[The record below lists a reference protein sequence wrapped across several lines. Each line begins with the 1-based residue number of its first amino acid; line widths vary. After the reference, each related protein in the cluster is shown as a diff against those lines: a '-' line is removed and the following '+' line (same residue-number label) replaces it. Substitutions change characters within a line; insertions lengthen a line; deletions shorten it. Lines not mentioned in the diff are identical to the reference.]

1 LHGTA
6 ACGAHGALV
15 RTEPTCRRR
24 SQRILR
30 RRTCPRT
37 EAQTGGAAA
46 AQVRETTSFL
56 PHVPASSRSVAGSAV
71 AARVTA
77 TCPAAFLRALCA
89 SLRPPAAPSTADGAR
104 PRRGPVHAPS
114 PLDSF
119 SQGLTVPAG
128 AATALSTA
136 RSSRGASTRRR
147 AGRGSL
153 CGSEEASHGLPLLV
167 PPGGRPAPLAD
178 DATRS
183 PPPRPGVARP
193 GGGALRRRAPK
204 DAGPAGRDSA
214 SQSREARASS
224 RRSPRSVLEHR
235 GPSRECA
242 RCDLRA
248 ARDCSGHGGG
258 TLAQKGADR

>member
-1 LHGTA
+1 MEGQPSRGVPGEKCLHGTA

-114 PLDSF
+114 PARQFQPRLDGPPRALPPRSL
-119 SQGLTVPAG
+119 QRAPRAERPRV
-128 AATALSTA
+128 AA
-136 RSSRGASTRRR
+136 RGTRLAVRE
-147 AGRGSL
+147 RGSL
-153 CGSEEASHGLPLLV
+153 PRLAPAGSP
-167 PPGGRPAPLAD
+167 
-178 DATRS
+178 
-183 PPPRPGVARP
+183 
-193 GGGALRRRAPK
+193 RRAP
-204 DAGPAGRDSA
+204 
-214 SQSREARASS
+214 
-224 RRSPRSVLEHR
+224 
-235 GPSRECA
+235 
-242 RCDLRA
+242 RA
-248 ARDCSGHGGG
+248 AR
-258 TLAQKGADR
+258 